1 MKLSSSYSELRQHGF
16 YLQALKIQRS
26 PPAGG
31 PGLLVGKEQDLE
43 NPKLFVQ
50 SAAIWW
56 LLCCSG
62 AEKDYLTACGH
73 KGGQY

>member
-50 SAAIWW
+50 SAAI
-56 LLCCSG
+56 
-62 AEKDYLTACGH
+62 
-73 KGGQY
+73 

>member
-26 PPAGG
+26 PPARG
-31 PGLLVGKEQDLE
+31 PGRVVGKVKELE

-50 SAAIWW
+50 SAAI
-56 LLCCSG
+56 
-62 AEKDYLTACGH
+62 
-73 KGGQY
+73 